1 VYPLSLDLNNT
12 YYFFPGVST
21 IFSLT
26 SVAFSLTAYSDALRM
41 AYKENYNRSWLGIS
55 TLTFWQSWMLL
66 SRVIAMVVFS
76 LVFQAWI
83 FLAMG

>member
-1 VYPLSLDLNNT
+1 
-12 YYFFPGVST
+12 
-21 IFSLT
+21 
-26 SVAFSLTAYSDALRM
+26 M